1 MYKQEV
7 LIINIDGTLTDI
19 GQTVLLDKSETCIF
33 FSLYCINPHQHE

>member
-1 MYKQEV
+1 MYMREV

-19 GQTVLLDKSETCIF
+19 GQTVLLDKFEIYIF